1 MTGSKSWT
9 WRTGSGLN
17 SSATMM
23 FGHVE
28 TIEDR
33 IEHLERLRAQQDK
46 SLSYANEPL
55 TRPSATSPHRWR
67 EGRR

>member
-1 MTGSKSWT
+1 MQAAHEL
-9 WRTGSGLN
+9 GLK

-33 IEHLERLRAQQDK
+33 IEHLRGFAISRIAAADLPRSSAGRFNH
-46 SLSYANEPL
+46 SI
-55 TRPSATSPHRWR
+55 PS
-67 EGRR
+67 

>member
-1 MTGSKSWT
+1 
-9 WRTGSGLN
+9 
-17 SSATMM
+17 MM

-46 SLSYANEPL
+46 SDKGFHRVHLLDVPGRAHEAE
-55 TRPSATSPHRWR
+55 SAD
-67 EGRR
+67 RRRARIFADAGA

>member
-1 MTGSKSWT
+1 
-9 WRTGSGLN
+9 
-17 SSATMM
+17 MM

-46 SLSYANEPL
+46 SFL
-55 TRPSATSPHRWR
+55 TR
-67 EGRR
+67 